1 MKIEKRNK
9 YIAHRGLHDKNIPEN
24 SMAAFKRA
32 VEYGYA
38 IELDVQKTSDNEL
51 VVFHDES
58 LYRMCKVKK
67 KITECTFSELCS
79 MTLGESSEHIPKF
92 VDVLNL
98 VHGAVP
104 LLIEIKPEGDW
115 KKTTTLLAKVM
126 EEYHGEFWIQSF
138 QPFALRLYRKLS
150 PNTIIGQ
157 LASDLFRAKDSHSCI
172 EKFLLSNLL
181 LNCISKPDFVAYNY
195 KYRDMVAFRIC
206 RKNKNMKMAAWTV
219 KSQSVL
225 EVLKKEFDI
234 FIFEGFMPKEL

>member
-104 LLIEIKPEGDW
+104 MLI
-115 KKTTTLLAKVM
+115 
-126 EEYHGEFWIQSF
+126 
-138 QPFALRLYRKLS
+138 
-150 PNTIIGQ
+150 
-157 LASDLFRAKDSHSCI
+157 
-172 EKFLLSNLL
+172 
-181 LNCISKPDFVAYNY
+181 
-195 KYRDMVAFRIC
+195 
-206 RKNKNMKMAAWTV
+206 
-219 KSQSVL
+219 
-225 EVLKKEFDI
+225 
-234 FIFEGFMPKEL
+234 